1 MANETDLPD
10 FDDVEMESPM
20 EEVHADPRDEEIIV
34 LKEEAAALKDRL
46 LRMAA
51 EMENLRKRT
60 EREKAEATL
69 YAATNFARDLLSV
82 ADNLGRALQALPEEE
97 RERAGEIETNLIAGV
112 EVTERELLNVFQRHG
127 IRRIEAVG
135 QKFDPN
141 FHQAMFEVPTSEKPP
156 GTVMQELQSGY
167 AVGERCLRPSL
178 VGVRRLKAEL
188 IFRHSVKQRPHCGAM
203 SLEACCFRVHQPF
216 EALAYAKAPQGCRE
230 IA

>member
-1 MANETDLPD
+1 MNDETPLSEPSLEG
-10 FDDVEMESPM
+10 VEMESPM
-20 EEVHADPRDEEIIV
+20 EAAPLDERDGEIIA
-34 LKEEAAALKDRL
+34 LREEAAALKDRL

-69 YAATNFARDLLSV
+69 YAASNFARDLLSV
-82 ADNLGRALQALPEEE
+82 ADNLSRALQALPSDE
-97 RERAGEIETNLIAGV
+97 RESAGEIEKNLIAGV

-127 IRRIEAVG
+127 IRKIEAVG

-141 FHQAMFEVPTSEKPP
+141 FHQAMFEVPTNEKPP

-178 VGVRRLKAEL
+178 VGVAKAE
-188 IFRHSVKQRPHCGAM
+188 G
-203 SLEACCFRVHQPF
+203 
-216 EALAYAKAPQGCRE
+216 
-230 IA
+230 

>member
-1 MANETDLPD
+1 MNDETPLSEPSLEG
-10 FDDVEMESPM
+10 VEMESPM
-20 EEVHADPRDEEIIV
+20 EAAPADERDEEIIV

-46 LRMAA
+46 LRLAA

-69 YAATNFARDLLSV
+69 YAASNFARDLLSV
-82 ADNLGRALQALPEEE
+82 ADNLSRALQALPSDE
-97 RERAGEIETNLIAGV
+97 RDSAGEIEKNLIAGV

-127 IRRIEAVG
+127 IRKIEAVG

-141 FHQAMFEVPTSEKPP
+141 FHQAMFEVPTNEKPP

-178 VGVRRLKAEL
+178 VGVSKAE
-188 IFRHSVKQRPHCGAM
+188 G
-203 SLEACCFRVHQPF
+203 
-216 EALAYAKAPQGCRE
+216 
-230 IA
+230 

>member
-1 MANETDLPD
+1 MNDETPLSEPSLEG
-10 FDDVEMESPM
+10 VEMESPM
-20 EEVHADPRDEEIIV
+20 EAAPLDERDEEIIV

-46 LRMAA
+46 LRLAA

-69 YAATNFARDLLSV
+69 YAASNFARDLLSV
-82 ADNLGRALQALPEEE
+82 ADNLSRALQALPSDE
-97 RERAGEIETNLIAGV
+97 RDSAGEIEKNLIAGV

-127 IRRIEAVG
+127 IRKIEAVG

-141 FHQAMFEVPTSEKPP
+141 FHQAMFEIPTSEKPP

-178 VGVRRLKAEL
+178 VGVAKAE
-188 IFRHSVKQRPHCGAM
+188 G
-203 SLEACCFRVHQPF
+203 
-216 EALAYAKAPQGCRE
+216 
-230 IA
+230 

>member
-1 MANETDLPD
+1 MNDETPLPEPSLEG
-10 FDDVEMESPM
+10 VEIESPM
-20 EEVHADPRDEEIIV
+20 EDPPSDPRDEEIIV

-127 IRRIEAVG
+127 IRKIEAVG

-141 FHQAMFEVPTSEKPP
+141 FHQAMFEVPTNEKPP

-178 VGVRRLKAEL
+178 VGVSKAE
-188 IFRHSVKQRPHCGAM
+188 G
-203 SLEACCFRVHQPF
+203 
-216 EALAYAKAPQGCRE
+216 
-230 IA
+230 

>member
-1 MANETDLPD
+1 MNDETPLSDPSLEG
-10 FDDVEMESPM
+10 VEMESPM
-20 EEVHADPRDEEIIV
+20 EAAPADERDEEIIV

-46 LRMAA
+46 LRLAA

-69 YAATNFARDLLSV
+69 YAASNFARDLLSV
-82 ADNLGRALQALPEEE
+82 ADNLSRALQALPSDE
-97 RERAGEIETNLIAGV
+97 RDSAGEIEKNLIAGV

-127 IRRIEAVG
+127 IRKIEAIG

-141 FHQAMFEVPTSEKPP
+141 FHQAMFEVPTNEKPP

-178 VGVRRLKAEL
+178 VGVAKAE
-188 IFRHSVKQRPHCGAM
+188 G
-203 SLEACCFRVHQPF
+203 
-216 EALAYAKAPQGCRE
+216 
-230 IA
+230 

>member
-1 MANETDLPD
+1 MNDETPLSDPSLEG
-10 FDDVEMESPM
+10 VEMESPM
-20 EEVHADPRDEEIIV
+20 EAAPADERDEEIIV

-46 LRMAA
+46 LRLAA

-69 YAATNFARDLLSV
+69 YAASNFARDLLSV
-82 ADNLGRALQALPEEE
+82 ADNLSRALQALPSDE
-97 RERAGEIETNLIAGV
+97 RDSAGEIEKNLIAGV

-127 IRRIEAVG
+127 IRKIEAVG

-141 FHQAMFEVPTSEKPP
+141 FHQAMFEIPTSEKPP

-178 VGVRRLKAEL
+178 VGVSKAE
-188 IFRHSVKQRPHCGAM
+188 G
-203 SLEACCFRVHQPF
+203 
-216 EALAYAKAPQGCRE
+216 
-230 IA
+230 